1 MSGNQDERRRA
12 AYADTM
18 EALRMAE
25 SALPDFTSDYDGQIA
40 SLYEKI
46 VNRPA
51 FRYDPGG
58 DPLYRYYRDEML
70 TEGGRAMRDGMGQ
83 AAALTGGYGSSYAEN
98 AGRQQ
103 YGLYLEKLGQVMP
116 ELYQAA
122 YERYRDEGN
131 ALYRSLNTAKGLAES
146 AYARRNERFEQASRL
161 EQQQYERGEKSYDK
175 LVSLIVQTGY
185 QPEDKELEAA
195 GLSRAQAEALR
206 SAYLLQN
213 PLAAAIL

>member
-51 FRYDPGG
+51 FRYDPVA

-161 EQQQYERGEKSYDK
+161 EQQQYERPRRCDS
-175 LVSLIVQTGY
+175 I
-185 QPEDKELEAA
+185 
-195 GLSRAQAEALR
+195 
-206 SAYLLQN
+206 
-213 PLAAAIL
+213 